1 MMRAWFMKHV
11 EYNLF
16 PVSSVIGWQMLRG
29 YKALSSPLAK
39 LECLSQDHFWE
50 KNLGASEIRRL
61 VIDSLRSYERILEY
75 LLYL

>member
-29 YKALSSPLAK
+29 YKVLSSPLAK
-39 LECLSQDHFWE
+39 LECLSQDHF
-50 KNLGASEIRRL
+50 
-61 VIDSLRSYERILEY
+61 
-75 LLYL
+75 